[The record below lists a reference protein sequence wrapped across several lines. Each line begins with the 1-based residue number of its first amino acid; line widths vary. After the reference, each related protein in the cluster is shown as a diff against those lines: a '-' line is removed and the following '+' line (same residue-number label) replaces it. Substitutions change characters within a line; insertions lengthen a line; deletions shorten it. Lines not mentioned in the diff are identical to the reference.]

1 MTEPKQEFMR
11 KYNCRVM
18 NSVHDV
24 SANEVFE
31 VLLTNFSSQPQ
42 QLPKGMVIAYGSRSP
57 VAFIHLTGEAAR
69 EVLDRHELGHA
80 VEDMQEKDAMDNL
93 AEEDDAEMMH
103 IIELVDEQL
112 EYQR

>member
-1 MTEPKQEFMR
+1 MR

-42 QLPKGMVIAYGSRSP
+42 QLPKGIVIAYG
-57 VAFIHLTGEAAR
+57 
-69 EVLDRHELGHA
+69 
-80 VEDMQEKDAMDNL
+80 
-93 AEEDDAEMMH
+93 
-103 IIELVDEQL
+103 
-112 EYQR
+112 